1 MIPKKGLQ
9 DEISSVISL
18 FSQGSF
24 QEALNSS
31 KVLVKNYPTE
41 ATLFNIRG
49 ACFAELKQ
57 FDDAIINYK
66 KALNINPNYAKAH
79 FNLAGTFQDLER
91 LNDAV
96 KSYECALQ
104 IEPNYAEAHNNLG
117 NVFKDLNQIEDAVNC
132 YRRAVSILP
141 NYIEAYYSLG
151 ITYQDLGELDN
162 AVENFKVVLNLR
174 PNFAE
179 MHNNLGVVLQ
189 QLSQYESAVNHFKKA
204 LKIKPDFIEALKN
217 LGNVFTDLNQND
229 AAVEVYQKAIS
240 VNPNYHEAYYCLG
253 ISLHKLEKFED
264 AAKSYKQAIF
274 IKPDYPEAL
283 NNLGIV
289 LLDLEHFDEA
299 LKSYKD
305 ALMLKPDFVDAH
317 FNHGNLCRLLGKMD
331 LAKNSYLNALDINP
345 EYVAAI
351 NNLGNLYNEIG
362 QLNDS
367 VDYFNKAIL
376 IKYDYADVHNNLGNV
391 LVELGEL
398 DDACKSYK
406 RAIDI
411 DSNYAEAHNNLGIVN
426 YKLGKL
432 DEAAAMYN
440 KALVLNSSYADSYAN
455 LAIVMKDLKQFDNA
469 ISNYEKAINLDSKL
483 DYIQGDLLHT
493 KMHICS
499 WDNWHKDIKE
509 LMININS
516 DKKTANPF
524 SVLALTDDPNIQKK
538 TSEIYISHL
547 YPKSRLHKKI
557 KLYPRHKKIRLGYFS
572 ADFRDHPVSDLTVE
586 LYERHNRDKFE
597 IFAFSFGVD
606 TKDKM
611 NIRVK
616 SGVDYFHD
624 VHKMSYEEVV
634 KLSRSFEIDIAID
647 LGGFTSDSRTEVFAM
662 SVAPIQISYIGYLGT
677 MGSSYYNY
685 LVADSTII
693 PKKNQ
698 KFYSEK
704 IIYLPCFQ
712 VNDSKQEVPST
723 FFTRRDIGLPEKGF
737 VFCCFNNTFKITP
750 STFDS
755 WSRILAKVHDSV
767 LLIYADNKLAE
778 RNLTNEIVKRG
789 VNPSRLIFGERLPK
803 SEYLARYGVADLF
816 LDTHPYNAGTTA
828 SDALRMGLP
837 VLTYTG
843 ESFPSRMASSLLNA
857 VNLPELIA
865 TSQEHYEDIAIELAL
880 NPSKLKIIKDKL
892 ISNLSISELY
902 NTLLFTQNIESAYT
916 QVYERYQ
923 NELEPDHIYP
933 NPSTN

>member
-1 MIPKKGLQ
+1 MIPIKGLQ
-9 DEISSVISL
+9 EEISSVISL
-18 FSQGSF
+18 FSQGNI

-31 KVLVKNYPTE
+31 EVLIKTYPTE

-49 ACFAELKQ
+49 ACFAELKF
-57 FDDAIINYK
+57 FDDAIVNYK
-66 KALNINPNYAKAH
+66 KALNINPDYAKAH
-79 FNLAGTFQDLER
+79 FNLAGTFQDLEKFD
-91 LNDAV
+91 DAV
-96 KSYECALQ
+96 KSYKCALQ

-117 NVFKDLNQIEDAVNC
+117 NALKDLNQIEDAIKC
-132 YRRAVSILP
+132 YKRAVEIIP
-141 NYIEAYYSLG
+141 DYIEAYYSLG
-151 ITYQDLGELDN
+151 IAYQALGKLDN
-162 AVENFKVVLNLR
+162 AVENFKVVLTLR

-189 QLSQYESAVNHFKKA
+189 QLAQYECAVNHFEKA
-204 LKIKPDFIEALKN
+204 LKIKPDFTEALKN

-240 VNPNYHEAYYCLG
+240 INPNYHEAYYCLG
-253 ISLHKLEKFED
+253 ISLHKLEKLED
-264 AAKSYKQAIF
+264 AAKSYKHAIF

-289 LLDLEHFDEA
+289 LLDLDHFDEA

-305 ALMLKPDFVDAH
+305 ALLLKPDFVDAH

-345 EYVAAI
+345 EYVEAI

-362 QLNDS
+362 QLHDS

-469 ISNYEKAINLDSKL
+469 ISNYEKAIALNSKL

-493 KMHICS
+493 RMHICS

-509 LMININS
+509 LTININS

-524 SVLALTDDPNIQKK
+524 SILALIDDPNIQKK
-538 TSEIYISHL
+538 TSEIYINHL
-547 YPKSRLHKKI
+547 HPQSKLHQKI

-572 ADFRDHPVSDLTVE
+572 ADFRDHPVSDLTAE
-586 LYERHNRDKFE
+586 LYEVHDRDKFE
-597 IFAFSFGVD
+597 IYAFSFGED
-606 TKDKM
+606 TNDKM
-611 NIRVK
+611 NLRVK
-616 SGVDYFHD
+616 LGVDHFYD
-624 VHKMSYEEVV
+624 VHKMPYDEVV
-634 KLSRSFEIDIAID
+634 KLSRLFEIDIAID
-647 LGGFTSDSRTEVFAM
+647 LGGFTSDSRTAVFAM

-677 MGSSYYNY
+677 MGANYYDY

-698 KFYSEK
+698 KYYSEK
-704 IIYLPCFQ
+704 IAYLPCFQ
-712 VNDSKQEVPST
+712 VNDSKQVVPST
-723 FFTRRDIGLPEKGF
+723 FFTRQDIGLPQKGF

-755 WSRILAKVHDSV
+755 WARILVKVEDSV

-778 RNLTNEIVKRG
+778 INLTKEIVTRG
-789 VNPSRLIFGERLPK
+789 VNSKRLIFGARLPK
-803 SEYLARYGVADLF
+803 SDYLARYRVADLF

-837 VLTYTG
+837 ILTYTG
-843 ESFPSRMASSLLNA
+843 NSFPSRMASSLLNA
-857 VNLPELIA
+857 INLPDLIA
-865 TSQEHYEDIAIELAL
+865 TSQEHYENIAIELAL
-880 NPSKLKIIKDKL
+880 NSDKFKIIKDKL
-892 ISNLSISELY
+892 TDNLLTSELY
-902 NTLLFTQNIESAYT
+902 NTPLFTKNIESAYM
-916 QVYERYQ
+916 QMYERYQ
-923 NELEPDHIYP
+923 NELEPDHIYA